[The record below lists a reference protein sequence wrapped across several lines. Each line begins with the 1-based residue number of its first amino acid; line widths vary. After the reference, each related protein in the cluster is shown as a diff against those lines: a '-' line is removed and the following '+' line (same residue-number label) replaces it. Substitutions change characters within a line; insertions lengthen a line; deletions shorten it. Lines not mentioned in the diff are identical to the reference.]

1 MNEPNKAERIAESET
16 DSPEADKP
24 KIYRNA
30 VDYVLN
36 VPIETDEDLASLGQI
51 YTD

>member
-1 MNEPNKAERIAESET
+1 MNYEATKREAKWKVGKSEFEPMVCENPI
-16 DSPEADKP
+16 DS
-24 KIYRNA
+24 
-30 VDYVLN
+30 VLN